1 MPNSFGF
8 SQDALLER
16 AAGCDR
22 ALEIV
27 INPEIRAALKQLR
40 EVWVELAEESP
51 AVLRE
56 EFADEI
62 LLLSR
67 LQAEIAA
74 AGLQ

>member
-1 MPNSFGF
+1 MRNTFGF
-8 SQDALLER
+8 SQYALLER
-16 AAGCDR
+16 AAACDR
-22 ALEIV
+22 TLEV
-27 INPEIRAALKQLR
+27 VVNPEIRAALKQLR

-51 AVLRE
+51 TVLRE
-56 EFADEI
+56 EFANEI